1 MPLARS
7 AASEYC
13 WPKVLVREAKNRPYA
28 DCGVQ
33 YSYYVMDLDH
43 REGTTKRLG
52 LSRLAKRG
60 AAKQVILDEI
70 AKCDVVCANRHRER
84 TYRRKQW
91 TKAKEQ
97 ERRCFS
103 SVVEHFIGNEEV
115 LGSTPRS
122 SSWGRVTTLGPEFR
136 FGVYSN

>member
-1 MPLARS
+1 MEEVPLRCCSRCEKRKPLDAFSRKRGQRVLLAKS
-7 AASEYC
+7 
-13 WPKVLVREAKNRPYA
+13 LVREAKNRPCA

-70 AKCDVVCANRHRER
+70 AKCDVVCANCYRER

-91 TKAKEQ
+91 TKAKETR
-97 ERRCFS
+97 EA
-103 SVVEHFIGNEEV
+103 
-115 LGSTPRS
+115 L
-122 SSWGRVTTLGPEFR
+122 L
-136 FGVYSN
+136 